1 MITLVKYEFLKVI
14 RNTRFILFTLLF
26 PLGFYVGL
34 YFGSSN
40 DYYASDNKSFM
51 LFILCSIFSVVG
63 SGLMTLST
71 RISKERNYFKKV
83 IRVTPLS
90 SFKYVFIS
98 GLVQLILNIML
109 VLILTV
115 IGVLICDLKVDI
127 LLFKTIGIIIIFSLF
142 FIFLGIILGF
152 VLDIVSLQTVSFPI
166 YAIAILSNITNKIL
180 PYIPDTIANIQ
191 KFFPGYYATDSI
203 IGIITNQSICLSFFA
218 LCLFVVGISILSVLV
233 VKIASKR

>member
-1 MITLVKYEFLKVI
+1 MITLIKYEFLKII
-14 RNTRFILFTLLF
+14 RNTRFIVFTLLF
-26 PLGFYVGL
+26 PLGFYIGL

-51 LFILCSIFSVVG
+51 LFILCSIFAVVG

-71 RISKERNYFKKV
+71 RISKERNYFKKI

-98 GLVQLILNIML
+98 GLVQLMLNIML
-109 VLILTV
+109 ILILTI
-115 IGVLICDLKVDI
+115 IGVLICNLKVDI

-166 YAIAILSNITNKIL
+166 YIIMILTNITNRIL
-180 PYIPDTIANIQ
+180 PYIPDTITNIQ
-191 KFFPGYYATDSI
+191 KFFPGYYATDI
-203 IGIITNQSICLSFFA
+203 IVGIINNQSICFSFFI
-218 LCLFVVGISILSVLV
+218 LCLFVICISILSVLV
-233 VKIASKR
+233 VKIASKG